1 MTQNTQ
7 NPDSRAGNP
16 LLKQIMRFGVVGFIS
31 FFVDFGVYTLL
42 CNGLGVHYII
52 AGFFGFVISV
62 VVNYILSMRYV
73 FAGRDDISKTRE
85 FITFVILSA
94 FGLLLNEIILYICV
108 DGIYMHWSWLNGWL
122 PLSLMNMGAKVA
134 ATGVV
139 MVYNFVSR
147 KIFLEKKN

>member
-1 MTQNTQ
+1 MDQMTQNTQ
-7 NPDSRAGNP
+7 NP

-42 CNGLGVHYII
+42 CNGLDVY

-62 VVNYILSMRYV
+62 IVNYILSMRFV
-73 FAGRDDISKTRE
+73 FEGRDDISKTRE
-85 FITFVILSA
+85 FVTFVVLSA
-94 FGLLLNEIILYICV
+94 FGLLLNEIILYVCV

-122 PLSLMNMGAKVA
+122 PLKLMNMGAKVA

-139 MVYNFVSR
+139 MVYNFISR